1 MCWRMLL
8 SASGTCPWFVN
19 GGLAIIRIVT
29 GLALCIVFEK
39 VLPRDGAWGPQE
51 WFAQDVARMGF
62 PAPYFFAWCAAL
74 SEFIGGILLVLGL
87 LTRPAAFVN
96 SVTTF
101 VAAFV
106 FHQADVTGKG
116 LLATLFFAL
125 TSAICLAGPGS
136 LSLDAMLSRMFR
148 RREGDNLHLA

>member
-1 MCWRMLL
+1 MWWRLL
-8 SASGTCPWFVN
+8 LNASGSCPWFVSV
-19 GGLAIIRIVT
+19 GLAIIRVVT

-39 VLPRDGAWGPQE
+39 VLPRDGAWGPQD
-51 WFAQDVARMGF
+51 WFVQDVAKMGF
-62 PAPYFFAWCAAL
+62 PAPHFFAWCAAL

-87 LTRPAAFVN
+87 LTRPAAFFN
-96 SVTTF
+96 AVTTF

-125 TSAICLAGPGS
+125 TSAICFAGPGS
-136 LSLDAMLSRMFR
+136 LSLDALLSRLFR
-148 RREGDNLHLA
+148 PRAVDRTHIG

>member
-1 MCWRMLL
+1 MWLGQL
-8 SASGTCPWFVN
+8 SHASGSCPWFVN
-19 GGLAIIRIVT
+19 VGLAIIRIVT

-39 VLPRDGAWGPQE
+39 VLPRDGVWGPQD
-51 WFAQDVARMGF
+51 WFVQDVGKMGF
-62 PAPYFFAWCAAL
+62 PAPRFFAWCAAL

-87 LTRPAAFVN
+87 LTRPAAFFN
-96 SVTTF
+96 AVTTF

-125 TSAICLAGPGS
+125 ALALCFAGPGS
-136 LSLDAMLSRMFR
+136 LSLDALISQLLR
-148 RREGDNLHLA
+148 RREV